1 MLTSRVY
8 VLTGAVNGWLENSSP
23 EQYSCNLM
31 STRQKTMR
39 LRVHCAKTRSMF
51 EPLDTDI
58 KTRTRKCEVVY
69 GTEKLL
75 STLDRVS
82 CTNYFM
88 SIENIRCSV
97 RRIETTKPDKKNN
110 LWQNHIV
117 SFQYDATMRRCWVTA
132 EANDGCF
139 DAANANKSCVRV
151 HGGQS
156 SEFPIYPTT
165 RERGIITPMCQNL
178 KQFKSMF
185 DIQQLIG
192 EPARVRVPKCCY
204 KPRDK

>member
-69 GTEKLL
+69 CIAAIIKVFSKNGTRRFEIIAKLNYK
-75 STLDRVS
+75 STVKCRFNNFRHPCCERSSS
-82 CTNYFM
+82 CCQCA
-88 SIENIRCSV
+88 IC
-97 RRIETTKPDKKNN
+97 
-110 LWQNHIV
+110 IV
-117 SFQYDATMRRCWVTA
+117 SYQMHFGICLCCWLQCRCYD
-132 EANDGCF
+132 
-139 DAANANKSCVRV
+139 
-151 HGGQS
+151 
-156 SEFPIYPTT
+156 
-165 RERGIITPMCQNL
+165 
-178 KQFKSMF
+178 
-185 DIQQLIG
+185 
-192 EPARVRVPKCCY
+192 
-204 KPRDK
+204 

>member
-69 GTEKLL
+69 GSLRQHLMASSFRQSFRLRGRLNTWFCAVPLGGVKLPAVL
-75 STLDRVS
+75 PGK
-82 CTNYFM
+82 M
-88 SIENIRCSV
+88 
-97 RRIETTKPDKKNN
+97 
-110 LWQNHIV
+110 
-117 SFQYDATMRRCWVTA
+117 
-132 EANDGCF
+132 
-139 DAANANKSCVRV
+139 AAPC
-151 HGGQS
+151 
-156 SEFPIYPTT
+156 
-165 RERGIITPMCQNL
+165 
-178 KQFKSMF
+178 
-185 DIQQLIG
+185 
-192 EPARVRVPKCCY
+192 
-204 KPRDK
+204 